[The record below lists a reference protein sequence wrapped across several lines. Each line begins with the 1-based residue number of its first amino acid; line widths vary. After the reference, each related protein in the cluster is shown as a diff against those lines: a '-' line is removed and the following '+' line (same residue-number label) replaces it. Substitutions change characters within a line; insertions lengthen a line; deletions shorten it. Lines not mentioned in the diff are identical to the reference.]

1 MSNLFFISLGA
12 FFLLWLCFFCS
23 RVTPETDSTDKFNEI
38 ILHSVICSV
47 LSAMALLIVIG
58 G

>member
-12 FFLLWLCFFCS
+12 SALALFLLR
-23 RVTPETDSTDKFNEI
+23 RVTPETDSTDKFNVI

-47 LSAMALLIVIG
+47 LSTMALLIVIG